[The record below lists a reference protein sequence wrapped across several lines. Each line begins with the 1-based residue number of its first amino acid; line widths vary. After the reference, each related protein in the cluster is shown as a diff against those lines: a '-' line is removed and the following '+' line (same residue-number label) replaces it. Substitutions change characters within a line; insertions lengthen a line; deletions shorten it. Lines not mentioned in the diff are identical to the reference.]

1 MSRAARLIG
10 RNAAPAWIGLIKRT
24 DCSHSDRYAK
34 YENAASGKM
43 NAATMTALNA
53 ARRSSARSISG
64 WLLRASIATNTPSA
78 SAAPTRVT
86 SVWGEP
92 QPTSDARVKP
102 YVAAPAETLNATI
115 PGKSMRLARRGSSR
129 DRAYTAN
136 AIATTEI
143 GRLTKKIQRH
153 ERLSVSNPPRI
164 GPAAAAAPL
173 IAPQTP
179 NASPRSRPS

>member
-1 MSRAARLIG
+1 
-10 RNAAPAWIGLIKRT
+10 
-24 DCSHSDRYAK
+24 
-34 YENAASGKM
+34 
-43 NAATMTALNA
+43 
-53 ARRSSARSISG
+53 
-64 WLLRASIATNTPSA
+64 
-78 SAAPTRVT
+78 
-86 SVWGEP
+86 
-92 QPTSDARVKP
+92 
-102 YVAAPAETLNATI
+102 
-115 PGKSMRLARRGSSR
+115 MRLARRGSSR